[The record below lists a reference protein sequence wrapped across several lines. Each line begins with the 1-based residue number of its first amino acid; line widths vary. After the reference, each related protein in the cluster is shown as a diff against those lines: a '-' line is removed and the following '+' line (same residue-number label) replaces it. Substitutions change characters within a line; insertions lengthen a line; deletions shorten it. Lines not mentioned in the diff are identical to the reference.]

1 MDFRGTGRDLF
12 VNIKLIIKFVLT
24 YMLINHI
31 FDTVPEFLKFFNK
44 NLINNLSYVP
54 KTTKS

>member
-12 VNIKLIIKFVLT
+12 VNIELIIKFVTT

-31 FDTVPEFLKFFNK
+31 FDTAPEFLKFFNK

>member
-1 MDFRGTGRDLF
+1 
-12 VNIKLIIKFVLT
+12 
-24 YMLINHI
+24 MLINHI